1 MAKRSK
7 RDQRSDIQRAL
18 DERAEWSRAQW
29 ARRHPA
35 AASEE
40 RRLRKERATLLE
52 RWDHKNEGTPET
64 HEFASRHNQG
74 ALARL
79 YQSGAI
85 DSEQLFAAV
94 EIAIVVERLAAGVTV
109 RTASLETRVDVTRIG
124 DGGFFEKLGQV
135 RREVAYTRW
144 RALLPMPAAVLD
156 MLVGGSPTV
165 GEDGAIS
172 ESGPLGFT
180 IVARRYRIHNRRAK
194 RLLIDALDLW
204 PEVLGAVCKEI
215 DAAELD
221 AAHARLAA

>member
-1 MAKRSK
+1 MAKRAK
-7 RDQRSDIQRAL
+7 RDQRSNIQRAL
-18 DERAEWSRAQW
+18 DERAEWSRVQW

-94 EIAIVVERLAAGVTV
+94 EIAIVAERIAAGVTV

-156 MLVGGSPTV
+156 MLVGEAV
-165 GEDGAIS
+165 
-172 ESGPLGFT
+172 GFT
-180 IVARRYRIHNRRAK
+180 IAAARYRIHNRKAK

-215 DAAELD
+215 DTAELD
-221 AAHARLAA
+221 AAHARLDA